1 MRNFT
6 KILLAL
12 ALTVV
17 CVGGAKAGKKYWSPS
32 TALATWTPA
41 TNTMAWTASDYG
53 GNHVMYTGFTTA
65 VQNNATEIDFS
76 DFTKVHFT
84 LSSVTSG
91 SKVQVKFVSTGKE
104 EKLIDLAE
112 GENNIIFADYSSDVD
127 FSKVKEISL
136 WGAGTDAGSAVI
148 TNVYLQ
154 SVKNVTLSKL
164 GAEITSLSSITDGTK
179 FVISDGTNAMYF
191 ITPDENARNGRS
203 ALLANVPTS
212 SYYYYTLT
220 KVEDVDLDG
229 DKTPDDNLYIINVVD
244 GLGNAFPNQW
254 GLPNKLNLTS
264 WGSVFASNSQSTG
277 SSYKYGADFDYGGLW
292 KVAYDDEG
300 FTFQNASTTCSNY
313 LKVNSSQADVYHFRL
328 YRSIFEINS
337 EFDKEDNEAN
347 DAIFAFANATGYD
360 AETETLTNGG
370 WTFTTPVDIS
380 NWDYLVITTID
391 NASDRSRKI
400 SIADDNGVSVTGN
413 QYTGSDAGTVKD
425 MYLDQ
430 WNNQNAIR
438 ISIDYL
444 RATKGM
450 DVSKIK
456 SLTFAN
462 NSGDGDCVLRL
473 SNVYLTD
480 YNNTKIGGGY
490 CEGDVKREYS
500 VTGKWGTICLPY
512 KASYAGADVYSIE
525 GETGGSLVLNKV
537 TGLLEAGKAYFY
549 KSADVNGQDNGGAVR
564 NVNFFRADL
573 DTYDAATPVAAASNN
588 GLTGTFLAT
597 TAPSGSYVLSNGK
610 LYQVDGVVAV
620 GANKAWV
627 DRTCVPAIVTARG
640 DIYIDFDGETTGINA
655 TLNDKGQMTN
665 DKVVYNLA
673 GQRVAQPTKGL
684 YIVNGKKIIIK

>member
-32 TALATWTPA
+32 TAIATWTPA
-41 TNTMAWTASDYG
+41 TNTMTWTAGDYG
-53 GNHVMYTGFTTA
+53 GYHVMYTGFTPA
-65 VQNNATEIDFS
+65 KQNNATEIDFS
-76 DFTKVHFT
+76 DFTKLHFT

-148 TNVYLQ
+148 TNVYMQ
-154 SVKNVTLSKL
+154 TVKNLVTCTGL
-164 GAEITSLSSITDGTK
+164 GNEITSLSGITDGTK

-191 ITPDENARNGRS
+191 DPSDPDCRNAKG
-203 ALLANVPTS
+203 AAIANVPSDT
-212 SYYYYTLT
+212 YFYYTLT
-220 KVEDVDLDG
+220 KVDDVDLDG
-229 DKTPDDNLYIINVVD
+229 NSTPDDDLYIINVVN
-244 GLGNAFPNQW
+244 GAGTAFPNQW
-254 GLPNKLNLTS
+254 GLPNKLNFTN
-264 WGSVFASNSQSTG
+264 WGSVFAASIT
-277 SSYKYGADFDYGGLW
+277 KKAYGEDFEYGGLW
-292 KVAYDDEG
+292 KVLYSDGDG
-300 FTFQNASTTCSNY
+300 FTFKNVSTTCGNY
-313 LKVNSSQADVYHFRL
+313 LKVNGSQAGEYYLHLYESLNFDV
-328 YRSIFEINS
+328 NS

-347 DAIFAFANATGYD
+347 DAIFALANATGYD
-360 AETETLTNGG
+360 AETGTLTNGG
-370 WTFTTPVDIS
+370 WTFATPVDIS

-391 NASDRSRKI
+391 NASDGSRKI
-400 SIADDNGVSVTGN
+400 KITDDNGVSVEGN

-450 DVSKIK
+450 DITKIK

-462 NSGDGDCVLRL
+462 NSGGGDCVFRI

-490 CEGDVKREYS
+490 CEGDVKREYTA
-500 VTGKWGTICLPY
+500 TGKWGTICLPY

-549 KSADVNGQDNGGAVR
+549 KSADVNGQNNGGAVR

-597 TAPSGSYVLSNGK
+597 TAPMDSYVLSNGK